1 MESNRNQ
8 QVQLFQRR
16 PTQLKN
22 LWKLKLRVPRRGP
35 QILQFKTVR
44 VEDWA
49 KITRVTS
56 FSIQE
61 PS

>member
-1 MESNRNQ
+1 MESDRNQ

-16 PTQLKN
+16 PNWK
-22 LWKLKLRVPRRGP
+22 LWKLKLRVPRRGQ